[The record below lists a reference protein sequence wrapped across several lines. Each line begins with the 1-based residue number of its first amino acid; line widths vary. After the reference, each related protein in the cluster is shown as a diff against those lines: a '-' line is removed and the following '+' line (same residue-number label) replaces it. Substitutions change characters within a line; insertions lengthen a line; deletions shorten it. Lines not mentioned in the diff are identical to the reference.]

1 LPYAKEDAV
10 NDKPDVTTR
19 RFSRRDFLG
28 RAAAAAVLA
37 GVAGPLSACKPPEGA
52 GGSGGTDLDFVIWS
66 YNVETVQSNVDR
78 FQEEY
83 PKIAVNL
90 SDFSWNSYHSTMV
103 NRFNSKTPMDVAYN
117 GGNWLPEFAAAGW
130 VVPLADH
137 FSWVQ
142 NYRDKIFDFAWQDM
156 SDGDK
161 VYGLPY
167 YADTQSFLY
176 NEKILED
183 AGISGPPATWEELTE
198 QAKMLQQKG
207 LDSPVMIEMAQDL
220 PTITEAF
227 TSMVFG
233 RGGDMFDEQANPLW
247 TDPGSPMAQQLQWL
261 VDAANKDNILTFAPH
276 ETDVVRE
283 MNTGRHAF
291 TVLYNYNLA
300 ELNNKARSPRAGQ
313 FKLALMPG
321 ESQEC
326 YGFAKFYNMT
336 QMAVD
341 GGDSTVDACGKFI
354 EYFAGETN
362 GEYVV
367 AKRWALESGLGFG
380 QKPLFDDPEVKKSLS
395 QWMDLDIRQKQL
407 ELARAQRYTKWYGIW
422 DEDFRRE
429 YVRAT
434 SGEVSAEDALAAMA
448 ERWNELKKQYTA

>member
-1 LPYAKEDAV
+1 M
-10 NDKPDVTTR
+10 NRQPDELMTGR
-19 RFSRRDFLG
+19 LWSRRAFLG
-28 RAAAAAVLA
+28 RAAAAAALTSV
-37 GVAGPLSACKPPEGA
+37 VGPLAACKPPEEAGGA
-52 GGSGGTDLDFVIWS
+52 GGTNLDFVIWS
-66 YNVETVQSNVDR
+66 YSVETVQSNIDR
-78 FQEEY
+78 FQEKY
-83 PKIAVNL
+83 PNITVNL
-90 SDFSWNSYHSTMV
+90 SDFSWNAYHETMV
-103 NRFNSKTPMDVAYN
+103 NRFNSKTPMDVAYD
-117 GGNWLPEFAAAGW
+117 GGNWLPEFAAAKW

-137 FSWVQ
+137 FPWVED
-142 NYRDKIFDFAWQDM
+142 YRDKIFDFAWQDM

-176 NEKILED
+176 NEKILKD
-183 AGISGPPATWEELTE
+183 NGISGPPGTWEELTE

-207 LDSPVMIEMAQDL
+207 MESPVIIEMAQDL

-233 RGGDMFDEQANPLW
+233 RGGQMFDEEANPLW
-247 TDPGSPMAQQLQWL
+247 TDPGSPMAQQMQWL
-261 VDAANKDNILTFAPH
+261 ADAANRDNILTFVPH
-276 ETDVVRE
+276 ETNAVRE

-300 ELNNKARSPRAGQ
+300 ELNNKARSPRAGE

-321 ESQEC
+321 ETQES
-326 YGFAKFYNMT
+326 YGFAKFYNVT

-341 GGDSTVDACGKFI
+341 RGNDVVDACGKFI
-354 EYFAGETN
+354 EYFAGETD

-380 QKPLFDDPEVKKSLS
+380 QKPLFDDPEVRNSLS
-395 QWMDLDIRQKQL
+395 QWMDLDVRQEQL
-407 ELARAQRYTKWYGIW
+407 ESARAQRYTSWYGIW

-429 YVRAT
+429 YASAM
-434 SGEVSAEDALAAMA
+434 SGEISAEDALATSA
-448 ERWNELKKQYTA
+448 ERWNELKKQYSG

>member
-1 LPYAKEDAV
+1 M
-10 NDKPDVTTR
+10 NDKTDESMTPR
-19 RFSRRDFLG
+19 RFSRRDFLR
-28 RAAAAAVLA
+28 RAAAGAVLA
-37 GVAGPLSACKPPEGA
+37 GVAGPLSACKPPEGG
-52 GGSGGTDLDFVIWS
+52 GGSGGADLDFVIWS
-66 YNVETVQSNVDR
+66 YSVETVQSNIDR
-78 FQEEY
+78 FEKEY
-83 PKIAVNL
+83 PKITVNL

-103 NRFNSKTPMDVAYN
+103 NRFNSKTPMDMAYN
-117 GGNWLPEFAAAGW
+117 GGNWLPEFAAASW

-156 SDGDK
+156 SDDGK

-176 NEKILED
+176 NEKILQD
-183 AGISGPPATWEELTE
+183 AGISAPPTTWEELTE
-198 QAKMLQQKG
+198 QAKMLQKKG
-207 LDSPVMIEMAQDL
+207 LESPVMIEMAQDL

-247 TDPGSPMAQQLQWL
+247 TDPSSPMAQQLQWL
-261 VDAANKDNILTFAPH
+261 VDAANKDKILTFAPH
-276 ETDVVRE
+276 ETNVVRE
-283 MNTGRHAF
+283 MNTGQQAF

-300 ELNNKARSPRAGQ
+300 ELNNKARSPLAGQ
-313 FKLALMPG
+313 FKLGLMPG
-321 ESQEC
+321 ETQEC

-336 QMAVD
+336 QMAANR
-341 GGDSTVDACGKFI
+341 GDSIVDACGEFI

-380 QKPLFDDPEVKKSLS
+380 QKPLFDDPEVRKSLS

-429 YVRAT
+429 YVKAT
-434 SGEVSAEDALAAMA
+434 SGEVSAEDALAEMA
-448 ERWNELKKQYTA
+448 KSWNELKEQYTG